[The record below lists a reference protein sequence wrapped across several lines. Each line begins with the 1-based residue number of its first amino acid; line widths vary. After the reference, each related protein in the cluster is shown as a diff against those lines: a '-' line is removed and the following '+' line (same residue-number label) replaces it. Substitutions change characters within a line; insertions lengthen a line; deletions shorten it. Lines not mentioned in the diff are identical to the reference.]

1 MTNKRYAFVGR
12 KCPYCDGIGGFGD
25 GDYEEVC
32 HKCQGTGMICGYE
45 EVPVTDINKIPFLYI
60 SSMACQLRKVREKR
74 KVGMDELAKLF
85 GWSLVHLSDIE
96 TGRVQPTEAERQQ
109 IQEWIERG

>member
-1 MTNKRYAFVGR
+1 MTNKHYAFVDR
-12 KCPYCDGIGGFGD
+12 KCEKCKGTGIVFKNLNGVQCP
-25 GDYEEVC
+25 EC
-32 HKCQGTGMICGYE
+32 HGTGMIGSYE
-45 EVPVTDINKIPFLYI
+45 EVPAIDINRIRFVSGL
-60 SSMACQLRKVREKR
+60 ARQLRKNREKR
-74 KVGMDELAKLF
+74 KIGMDDLAKLF